1 MPNKQQVSFVTRLP
15 SALPAKPKVAAATVD
30 GSGAEGSV
38 ALSIATR
45 SMVADRR
52 YSGTIYKMALVDRF
66 RLRSVE
72 NFFESGVA
80 SELVPLPAQTQFGLR
95 DAPVIKAG
103 SRGRTRGPQ
112 EAFNQ
117 REGLI
122 CLARER
128 INQSQ
133 LVRALHTLDGV
144 CAFRTEFN
152 RSATFA
158 NGVLFPAHV
167 AVEYSE
173 STMVPGRRGMI
184 AHIAFQGRSHF
195 FKKGSRQFH
204 IATRQCGLGLIE
216 TFWTSTR
223 KFVRREVGQPL
234 LRRGEVS
241 FQHT

>member
-1 MPNKQQVSFVTRLP
+1 M
-15 SALPAKPKVAAATVD
+15 
-30 GSGAEGSV
+30 
-38 ALSIATR
+38 
-45 SMVADRR
+45 
-52 YSGTIYKMALVDRF
+52 
-66 RLRSVE
+66 
-72 NFFESGVA
+72 
-80 SELVPLPAQTQFGLR
+80 PAQTQFGLR

-122 CLARER
+122 CLAGER
-128 INQSQ
+128 VNQSQ

-152 RSATFA
+152 GSATFA

-173 STMVPGRRGMI
+173 SSMVPGRRGMI

-204 IATRQCGLGLIE
+204 IATRQCGLGLIK
-216 TFWTSTR
+216 TLWTSTR
-223 KFVRREVGQPL
+223 KFV
-234 LRRGEVS
+234 
-241 FQHT
+241 

>member
-1 MPNKQQVSFVTRLP
+1 MPNKQQVSCVTRLP
-15 SALPAKPKVAAATVD
+15 SALPATPKVAAATVG

-38 ALSIATR
+38 ALPIATG
-45 SMVADRR
+45 SLVEDRR

-128 INQSQ
+128 VNQSQ

-152 RSATFA
+152 GSATFA
-158 NGVLFPAHV
+158 NCVLFPAPV
-167 AVEYSE
+167 AVEDFQSP
-173 STMVPGRRGMI
+173 TVPGRRGV
-184 AHIAFQGRSHF
+184 
-195 FKKGSRQFH
+195 
-204 IATRQCGLGLIE
+204 
-216 TFWTSTR
+216 
-223 KFVRREVGQPL
+223 VRHL
-234 LRRGEVS
+234 
-241 FQHT
+241 

>member
-1 MPNKQQVSFVTRLP
+1 
-15 SALPAKPKVAAATVD
+15 
-30 GSGAEGSV
+30 
-38 ALSIATR
+38 
-45 SMVADRR
+45 MVADRR

-80 SELVPLPAQTQFGLR
+80 SELMPSPAQTQFGLR

-133 LVRALHTLDGV
+133 LVRALHTLDDV
-144 CAFRTEFN
+144 CAFRTGFK
-152 RSATFA
+152 RWATFA
-158 NGVLFPAHV
+158 NCLSCP
-167 AVEYSE
+167 
-173 STMVPGRRGMI
+173 
-184 AHIAFQGRSHF
+184 
-195 FKKGSRQFH
+195 
-204 IATRQCGLGLIE
+204 
-216 TFWTSTR
+216 
-223 KFVRREVGQPL
+223 
-234 LRRGEVS
+234 
-241 FQHT
+241 

>member
-1 MPNKQQVSFVTRLP
+1 
-15 SALPAKPKVAAATVD
+15 
-30 GSGAEGSV
+30 
-38 ALSIATR
+38 
-45 SMVADRR
+45 MVADRR
-52 YSGTIYKMALVDRF
+52 YSGTIYKTALVDRF

-144 CAFRTEFN
+144 CAFRTELN
-152 RSATFA
+152 GSAPFA

-167 AVEYSE
+167 AVEYSAR
-173 STMVPGRRGMI
+173 TMVPGRPGRI
-184 AHIAFQGRSHF
+184 AHIAFQAPSHPC
-195 FKKGSRQFH
+195 K
-204 IATRQCGLGLIE
+204 
-216 TFWTSTR
+216 TS
-223 KFVRREVGQPL
+223 
-234 LRRGEVS
+234 
-241 FQHT
+241 